1 MKKLSII
8 LLSIVYSNILI
19 SQQKVNADLFGITT
33 ETTFIFNNV
42 KDSIFINKVKKISP
56 KVLRFPGSNFYHFGG
71 VGYGLNLEE
80 IDVWHKA
87 GFPKRARGLLRNTE
101 QRGHKHDYI
110 EDFII
115 LAKKINARVIVTA
128 NIITAKEDEII
139 NILKKIKLNG
149 IEVIGVEMGAELSNQ
164 SYMHKINKDNY
175 LEFSK
180 KCTQKIKEVYPDMKI
195 TVVAA
200 PLVSNPLN
208 RHSLWNRS
216 LAKETF
222 YDGIIVHNYVKVTT
236 GKDRYGEM
244 ITESKEPG
252 SQKIAFDI
260 YKKRVLKFFSSGFIE
275 KIQKYNLVF
284 DNKPIWITE
293 WNLQYSKLT
302 GNTLFQGLF
311 SAHYFLDLAA
321 ESKLNTIELTTFH
334 NLAGRDCGGSVFRS
348 FQGELQE
355 QSTYYPIQ
363 MLGNIF
369 EDSSF
374 SITKKEISFECF
386 QYDIIDNKFALKY
399 SFLINWSGNER
410 KIKLEK
416 LIPKSIIDQFYGE
429 ELFSLADEEGVIHF
443 STDIMS
449 NVNKFSLKPYSLT
462 LIKVIRE

>member
-8 LLSIVYSNILI
+8 LLCVVYSSLLL
-19 SQQKVNADLFGITT
+19 SQQKVNTNLFGITT

-80 IDVWHKA
+80 IDDWHRA
-87 GFPKRARGLLRNTE
+87 GFPKRARGLLRNTN
-101 QRGHKHDYI
+101 QRGHQHDYI
-110 EDFII
+110 EDFIL
-115 LAKKINARVIVTA
+115 LAKKVNASVIIIA
-128 NIITAKEDEII
+128 NIITAKDNEII
-139 NILKKIKLNG
+139 QIIQNIKSNG
-149 IEVIGVEMGAELSNQ
+149 IEIIGIEMGSELSNQ
-164 SYMHKINKDNY
+164 SYKHKIDRDSY
-175 LEFSK
+175 IALAK

-236 GKDRYGEM
+236 GEDRYGEM
-244 ITESKEPG
+244 ITESKEAG

-293 WNLQYSKLT
+293 WNLQYSKIT

-311 SAHYFLDLAA
+311 SAHYFLELAA
-321 ESKLNTIELTTFH
+321 ESKLNTVELTTFH
-334 NLAGRDCGGSVFRS
+334 NLAGRDYGGSVFRS

-355 QSTYYPIQ
+355 QSTYYPMQ
-363 MLGNIF
+363 MLSNVF

-374 SITKKEISFECF
+374 SITKKEIHLECF
-386 QYDIIDNKFALKY
+386 QYDITDNRSALKY

-429 ELFSLADEEGVIHF
+429 ELFSLADEKDVIHF
-443 STDIMS
+443 STGIMS
-449 NVNKFSLKPYSLT
+449 NINKFILKPYSLT
-462 LIKVIRE
+462 LIKVIGE